1 MVKKEKLF
9 DQFPPVTTDEW
20 MDKIRTDLKGADLNK
35 RLIWRTYEGFEVK
48 PFYRME
54 DVENLKYINTL
65 PGEFPYLRGT
75 KSRNNNWLVRQDIEV
90 TNYSEANRKALAI
103 LMKGIDSLGFI
114 ITDTGS
120 IDKKNFDLLLE
131 RIFLG
136 GVEINISS
144 SGKAK
149 EILDLIINYV
159 RKSRSDPDEFR
170 GAIETDPL
178 SRLMVNGS
186 LCIPPEEGLDYLASL
201 IKSSASLPHFRMI
214 SINASNFN
222 NAGADIVQELAF
234 GISMGS
240 EYLAQ
245 MTQRRISAD
254 MAASKIG
261 FCFGT
266 GSDYFPEIAKLR
278 AARLLWSVVIN
289 GFHPENIEKIRM
301 NVHCVTSKWNKT
313 VYDPYVNLLR
323 TQTEAMS
330 AILGGADSLTVEPFD
345 IVFRNPD
352 EFSERIARNQQLIL
366 KEEAYFDKVAD
377 PAAGSYYIE
386 NLTNLISE
394 NAWKLFLEI
403 EEKGGFLSCLKSGF
417 IQNTISESAT
427 KRRNDSAIRKN
438 ILLGTNHYPDL
449 HEKISDT
456 VDLNKIFSKK
466 PVNPDCIVDPISL
479 SRGSQQYEKLR
490 ITIDG
495 ADWRPVVF
503 LLPIG
508 NPAMRNARSQFSA
521 NFFGCAGYQIIDNK
535 GFESVGEAVKEAIKS
550 KADIVVV
557 CSSDEEYP
565 LFAPD
570 IYNRLNGK
578 AITVIAGHPAM
589 IEELRSKG
597 LENFIHLRS
606 NVIEILT
613 GFNEQLGIT
622 RGGVEK
628 GLINYNAHNAH
639 KKSVPQI

>member
-9 DQFPPVTTDEW
+9 DQFPPVTTGEW
-20 MDKIRTDLKGADLNK
+20 MDKIRTDLKGADFNK
-35 RLIWRTYEGFEVK
+35 RLVWRPYEGFEVK

-75 KSRNNNWLVRQDIEV
+75 KIRNNNWLVRQDIEV

-114 ITDTGS
+114 ITDAES
-120 IDKKNFDLLLE
+120 IDKNNFDLLLE

-144 SGKAK
+144 GGKAK

-178 SRLMVNGS
+178 GRLMVNGT
-186 LCIPPEEGLDYLASL
+186 LCIPPDEGLDYLASL

-214 SINASNFN
+214 NINASNFN

-245 MTQRRISAD
+245 LTQRRISVD

-266 GSDYFPEIAKLR
+266 GSNYFPEIAKLR

-289 GFHPENIEKIRM
+289 GFHPANIEKIRM
-301 NVHCVTSKWNKT
+301 NIHCVTSKWNKT

-345 IVFRNPD
+345 IVFRDPD
-352 EFSERIARNQQLIL
+352 EFSERVARNQQLLL

-417 IQNTISESAT
+417 IQNTISESAI

-438 ILLGTNHYPDL
+438 ILLGTNQYPDL

-456 VDLNKIFSKK
+456 VDFNKIFSNK
-466 PVNPDCIVDPISL
+466 PVSPDCIVDPITL
-479 SRGSQQYEKLR
+479 SRGSLQYEKIR
-490 ITIDG
+490 IAVDKATR
-495 ADWRPVVF
+495 RPVVF

-508 NPAMRNARSQFSA
+508 NPVMRNTRSLFSA
-521 NFFGCAGYQIIDNK
+521 SFFGCAGYQIIDNQ
-535 GFESVGEAVKEAIKS
+535 GFESVEDAVKLAIKS
-550 KADIVVV
+550 EADIIVV
-557 CSSDEEYP
+557 CSSDEEYI

-570 IYNRLNGK
+570 IFKRIGGR
-578 AITVIAGHPAM
+578 AIIVVAGNPSSA
-589 IEELRSKG
+589 EELRSLG
-597 LENFIHLRS
+597 LEHFIHARS
-606 NVIEILT
+606 NVIEILA
-613 GFNEQLGIT
+613 GFNERLGIT
-622 RGGVEK
+622 SFDVEK
-628 GLINYNAHNAH
+628 GSFNL
-639 KKSVPQI
+639 KTLEV